1 MAMVNKRDSI
11 RGVVKIWDTTTG
23 IRQLISKA

>member
-1 MAMVNKRDSI
+1 MAIVNKRDSI
-11 RGVVKIWDTTTG
+11 RGVVKIRDITTS